1 MDVREKF
8 KDGNIASWVRW
19 SIREKGLVAVFIIAL
34 LAVGGWGLKRMNK
47 DEFPSFQIKQGLVAG
62 IYPGA
67 TAAEVEMQ
75 LTKPLEEF
83 LLTYKE
89 VERESLNSVSRD
101 GMCYLY
107 VNLRKEVPQSKKDEV
122 WSKIKLGLQTRKLT
136 LPAGVLTLAVLD
148 DFGNTSSMLI
158 ALESHDKGYTELQEY
173 AEELCERLR
182 RIPQLAKAIVVGSQ
196 EEEIAVS
203 LDRDRLSAYGIDPTA
218 LLLNYQA
225 ASFAVPSGTFK
236 DGDHSERIHV
246 RETVGSEWEVAERIV
261 YSDPAGHVVRLK
273 DIATIERRYKSPESF
288 VSYNGHSCLVLNIE
302 MRPDNDIVSFGDRVE
317 EVLADYSATLPPS
330 VTITR
335 ICDQPR
341 VVARSVWNFL
351 GDLLI
356 SMLVVILVMLMLF
369 PLRPALIASSGVPVC
384 VAVAFAVMYMTGM
397 PLNTVTLAALIVCLG
412 MIVDDSII
420 TMDGYMAHTAKG
432 QHGVDAAASSAKEL
446 FMPTFIATLAICLM
460 FFPIKILITGY
471 LGDFVSL
478 FPWVILIALMTSL
491 FYAVTVVPGLEVKFI
506 VPEEPGRRKNLA
518 GRIQDSF
525 FDFLQRVYET
535 CLAWCFRH
543 PKLTLC
549 GGVIAVALGI
559 LMFSQLNIQ
568 MMPKA
573 ARDYFAVEIYTE
585 AGQDISVAQRRADSL
600 GTLIRQDPRVV
611 ATTTFVGTGAPRFN
625 ATYAPLLPSPQS
637 AQMIVTTVSTKATE
651 ELLSVLVDR
660 YEHLFPDCQIHFKQM
675 DYQAVLAPI
684 VVQLSSDNRDHL
696 LEPAQKIAAFL
707 RSMDRETQWVHTDVD
722 NFAPSVDVVLD
733 ADEAARLGVS
743 RALVSLTLAS
753 TLNGETIATLWE
765 ENRPLPVNLY
775 TQGIGDGSG
784 YPAVSD
790 QLVPTTVPGVTVPL
804 RQVADLQPSWALD
817 QLLRLE
823 ARPLV
828 NVVSDLKYGVSQPA
842 MQKKLKAFVD
852 SEILPTLP
860 EDVTLNYA
868 GLNAINQEV
877 GPEIAW
883 SFLAACTVLFLFLLF
898 HFHKARLAVLTML
911 LSTLCLFGA
920 SFGLWIFK
928 LDFSITAVLGLISLV
943 GIIVRNG
950 ILMFEYAE
958 HARFEQG
965 KDVRTAALLSGQR
978 RMRPI
983 FLTSCTTALG
993 VLPMILSGDLLWMPM
1008 GVTICFGT
1016 MLTIF
1021 LITLVMPISYWQ
1033 LYKKEDSK

>member
-1 MDVREKF
+1 MAVREKF
-8 KDGNIASWVRW
+8 KDGSIAAWVRW
-19 SIREKGLVAVFIIAL
+19 SIREKSIVAVFIIAL

-47 DEFPSFQIKQGLVAG
+47 DEFPAFEIKQALVAG

-89 VERESLNSVSRD
+89 VERETLQSVTTD
-101 GMCYLY
+101 GICYLY
-107 VNLRKEVPQSKKDEV
+107 VSLRTEVPQSKKDEV
-122 WSKIKLGLQTRKLT
+122 LSKIKLGLQTRRLT
-136 LPAGVLTLAVLD
+136 LPAGVLSVVVLD
-148 DFGNTSSMLI
+148 DFVNISSMLI
-158 ALESHDKGYTELQEY
+158 ALESSDKSYMELQEY
-173 AEELCERLR
+173 ADELCERLR
-182 RIPQLAKAIVVGSQ
+182 RIPQLAKATVVGTQ
-196 EEEIAVS
+196 EEEIAVT
-203 LDRDRLSAYGIDPTA
+203 LDRDRISAYGIDPTA

-225 ASFAVPSGTFK
+225 ASFAVPSGIYN
-236 DGDHSERIHV
+236 DGDRSEHIHV

-261 YSDPAGHVVRLK
+261 YSDPAGNIIRLK
-273 DIATIERRYKSPESF
+273 DIATIERRYKTPDSF
-288 VSYNGHSCLVLNIE
+288 VSFNGHACLILNIE

-317 EVLADYSATLPPS
+317 EVLADYGQTLPPS

-341 VVARSVWNFL
+341 VVARSVWSFL
-351 GDLLI
+351 RDLVI
-356 SMLVVILVMLMLF
+356 SMLVVIFVMLMLF
-369 PLRPALIASSGVPVC
+369 PIRSALIASSGVPVC

-420 TMDGYMAHTAKG
+420 TMDGYMDQTAKG
-432 QHGVDAAASSAKEL
+432 LHGADAAASSAKEL

-460 FFPIKILITGY
+460 FFPIKIIITGY

-491 FYAVTVVPGLEVKFI
+491 FYAVTVVPSLEVKYI
-506 VPEEPGRRKNLA
+506 VPVDPTKRKNLA
-518 GRIQDSF
+518 GRIQDAF

-543 PKLTLC
+543 PKLTILGGLC
-549 GGVIAVALGI
+549 AVGLGV
-559 LMFSQLNIQ
+559 LMFSQVNIQ

-573 ARDYFAVEIYTE
+573 ARDYFAVELYVE
-585 AGQDISVAQRRADSL
+585 AGKDISVAQSRADSL
-600 GTLIRQDPRVV
+600 SILFRKDPRVV
-611 ATTTFVGTGAPRFN
+611 ATTSFVGTSAPRFN
-625 ATYAPLLPSPQS
+625 AIYAPLLPSPQTV
-637 AQMIVTTVSTKATE
+637 QMIVTTVSPRATE
-651 ELLSVLVDR
+651 EILIEYIDR
-660 YEHLFPDCQIHFKQM
+660 YEHIFPDVQIHFKQM
-675 DYQAVLAPI
+675 DYQGVSAPI
-684 VVQLSSDNRDHL
+684 IVNLTADHREDL
-696 LEPAQKIAAFL
+696 VEPAQKITAFL
-707 RSMDRETQWVHTDVD
+707 QSMDKETQWVHMDVND
-722 NFAPSVDVVLD
+722 FAPSVDVILD

-753 TLNGETIATLWE
+753 TLNGENIATLWE

-775 TQGIGDGSG
+775 TDGIGNGSG
-784 YPAVSD
+784 YTAIAD
-790 QLVPTTVPGVTVPL
+790 QLVPTTLPGVSVPL
-804 RQVADLQPSWALD
+804 RQVADIQPSWAPD
-817 QLLRLE
+817 K
-823 ARPLV
+823 LV
-828 NVVSDLKYGVSQPA
+828 RNQGRESVSVISDIKFGVSQPA
-842 MQKKLKAFVD
+842 IQKKLKAFVD
-852 SEILPTLP
+852 KEILPTLP
-860 EDVTLNYA
+860 EDAMLEYA
-868 GLNAINQEV
+868 GLNYTNKMVAPQI
-877 GPEIAW
+877 GW
-883 SFLAACTVLFLFLLF
+883 SFLVACIILFLFLLL
-898 HFHKARLAVLTML
+898 HFRKAGLAVLTMV
-911 LSTLCLFGA
+911 LSSLCLFGA

-928 LDFSITAVLGLISLV
+928 LDFGITAVLGLISLV

-950 ILMFEYAE
+950 ILMYEYAE
-958 HARFEQG
+958 HARFVQG
-965 KDVRTAALLSGQR
+965 EDVRTAALHSGQR

-1033 LYKKEDSK
+1033 LYKKEEKK